1 MLEDGAV
8 LTCGG
13 NGFGQLGHGNAQDRL
28 QPARLGLP
36 VFGGARVVLVA
47 CGEYHTL
54 AVTGGGRV
62 YSCGDNSEGQLGHG
76 NTTDSQVFTLMD
88 AAHFEGA
95 RIVMAACGFESA
107 WRRRR
112 RATSSPGELDMTR
125 ERPTL
130 PAVEPTTGR
139 RASVVRAS
147 SQAIRVIVDC
157 IETPD
162 CIEKRERGRSLP
174 FPFPFYSLCLSFFLV
189 LLCERGRKG
198 ERELGRVLERE
209 REKEGDLFL
218 SLSLSTLFLF
228 LSFSCCSAREGERGE
243 GDRESVREGGER
255 VRGRQEKKETGTL
268 LLLRWAEGRWRG
280 AVRR

>member
-13 NGFGQLGHGNAQDRL
+13 NGLGQLGHGNAQDRL

-112 RATSSPGELDMTR
+112 RVTSSPGELT
-125 ERPTL
+125 
-130 PAVEPTTGR
+130 
-139 RASVVRAS
+139 
-147 SQAIRVIVDC
+147 
-157 IETPD
+157 
-162 CIEKRERGRSLP
+162 
-174 FPFPFYSLCLSFFLV
+174 
-189 LLCERGRKG
+189 
-198 ERELGRVLERE
+198 
-209 REKEGDLFL
+209 
-218 SLSLSTLFLF
+218 
-228 LSFSCCSAREGERGE
+228 
-243 GDRESVREGGER
+243 
-255 VRGRQEKKETGTL
+255 
-268 LLLRWAEGRWRG
+268 
-280 AVRR
+280 